1 MGIMTGYGKID
12 QDLALEHF
20 GPVADRLGLAP
31 ENLEEMARQT
41 AARVKKLMV
50 SWT

>member
-12 QDLALEHF
+12 QDLAIEHF

-31 ENLEEMARQT
+31 ENLEEMAQQT
-41 AARVKKLMV
+41 AARVKRLMT
-50 SWT
+50 SWA